1 MKISN
6 IKYAQVSNIKYKN
19 NFAPGIS
26 RQKMAR
32 WVRVL
37 ILSGIL
43 SSCQKFVQTP
53 PPVTT
58 LSSENTYTS
67 VSTAAAVLDGI
78 YISLNPS
85 ATIGSGN
92 SFSLKTSLLCGL
104 SADEFSLIST
114 AGADLIHYHTN
125 GLTNQNGDIW
135 NLAYPIIFNANSA
148 IAGISNSN
156 SLPTKIKEQ
165 LLGEA
170 QFVRAFLYFYLVNLY
185 GPVPLA
191 LTTTP
196 QTNATLSRAPI
207 SQVYQQII
215 SDLTSAQSKLSTQFL
230 DGTILNPSADRSR
243 PSYWAATAL
252 LARVYLCNGYV
263 TGDNSNFSKAASESS
278 ILINN
283 RALFGLSSLDQVF
296 LKASLGNN
304 EAIWQLEPTAAGFP
318 TTEAR
323 EFVLPATGPSV
334 SHPVWLS
341 DSLMSKFEPGDQR
354 RTQWVNSVTT
364 GGTTYYF
371 AYKYKNNVLNSAINE
386 YTNIFR
392 LGEQY
397 LIRAEAETKLN
408 DIAKAQA
415 DLNAIRNRAGLPNT
429 TATTQAALITSILH
443 ERQVEFFSEMGHRW
457 MDLKRLGVVNSI
469 MGTVT
474 PTKGGIWNAND
485 GLYPVPATD
494 LNADPN
500 LVQNPGY

>member
-6 IKYAQVSNIKYKN
+6 ITYAPESDIKHKN
-19 NFAPGIS
+19 NFAQAVS

-32 WVRVL
+32 WIRVL

-43 SSCQKFVQTP
+43 SGCQKFVQAP
-53 PPVTT
+53 APVTT

-104 SADEFSLIST
+104 SADEFSLIGT

-148 IAGISNSN
+148 IKGISDSK
-156 SLPTKIKEQ
+156 SLPTKVKDQ

-185 GPVPLA
+185 GAVPLA

-215 SDLTSAQSKLSTQFL
+215 SDLTAAQSELSHQFL
-230 DGTILNPSADRSR
+230 DGTIQNSGTDRSR

-252 LARVYLCNGYV
+252 LARVYLYNGYV
-263 TGDNSNFSKAASESS
+263 TGENSNFSKAASESS

-283 RALFGLSSLDQVF
+283 NTLFGLSSLDKVF

-304 EAIWQLEPTAAGFP
+304 EAIWQLEPTVTGFP

-323 EFVLPATGPSV
+323 GFVLPATGPGV
-334 SHPVWLS
+334 SYPVWLS
-341 DSLMSKFEPGDQR
+341 DSLLSKFEPGDQR
-354 RTQWVNSVTT
+354 RAQWVNSVTA

-371 AYKYKNNVLNSAINE
+371 AYKYKNNELNSTINE

-408 DIAKAQA
+408 NISDAQA
-415 DLNAIRNRAGLPNT
+415 DLNAIRNRAGLTNT
-429 TATTQAALITSILH
+429 TAATQAALLTSILH
-443 ERQVEFFSEMGHRW
+443 ERQVEFFTEMGHRW
-457 MDLKRLGVVNSI
+457 LDLKRMGVVNSV
-469 MGTVT
+469 MSAVT
-474 PTKGGIWNAND
+474 PTKGGIWTPDDA
-485 GLYPVPATD
+485 LYPVPATD
-494 LNADPN
+494 LNADHN